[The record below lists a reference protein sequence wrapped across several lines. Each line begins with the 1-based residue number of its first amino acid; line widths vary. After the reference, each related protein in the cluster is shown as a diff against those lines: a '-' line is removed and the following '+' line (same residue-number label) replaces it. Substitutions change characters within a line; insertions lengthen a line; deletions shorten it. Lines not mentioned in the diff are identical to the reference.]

1 MKYSV
6 HYFIDQIRMFEC
18 LSTGEA
24 VMSTVDS
31 WTRCEDLC
39 AAVLSSRGVA
49 ESHGWTIAVDEV
61 GERNGLD
68 YVLDAIS
75 EMELPPA
82 FPVHKPVPLI
92 STKVN

>member
-1 MKYSV
+1 
-6 HYFIDQIRMFEC
+6 
-18 LSTGEA
+18 
-24 VMSTVDS
+24 MSTVDS

-49 ESHGWTIAVDEV
+49 ESHGWTIAVDDV

-92 STKVN
+92 STKVNKYQSKLFN